1 MLADE
6 TLEEQVR
13 RRYRQPKGVE
23 QFGIELI
30 PDRLKTVRWFDLFL
44 IVVNFLINPGTI
56 LISGL
61 AVASGFSF
69 TEAVAS
75 QVLGVL
81 VAFSAYVAMATIGA
95 DYGVPG
101 QVATRMAYGRRG
113 AKWGPSLLRTAASIY
128 WFAFQTV
135 AGSMAVVAVL
145 DKWLGGQHS
154 LFWVSI
160 IFAALQVVV
169 ALVGYGSLKV
179 LSRFAFPLKLVVF
192 AYLFVLLASQG
203 GPNFAP
209 ASVGAYPGMPGP
221 HWLLFAT
228 WLNGAA
234 AAWLTMITDA
244 ADFCRYS
251 RTRLDMWLGTLGAAA
266 VGTTLGAALG
276 GYAAPGTLGRTANPF
291 EVVAQM
297 STSGLTVLLVFVVIA
312 FDNWTINVL
321 NLYTGGLSLSNIAER
336 LGRFWT
342 TLAVSVL
349 GVALSA
355 VPDVV
360 NGYTGYMNV
369 LGNIFA
375 PMAGVLIAD
384 YVVLKRT
391 RVDVVTLFEPGGPCW
406 YWRGFGVAAIGWTV
420 LGFVIYL
427 AVPMAWLPT
436 AVTPIVTGIGYYVT
450 VRLLSARFPTLAR
463 AGRPGEQRES
473 VEGLDQELVLRR
485 SPGPVRE
492 AY

>member
-1 MLADE
+1 MPANE
-6 TLEEQVR
+6 SLEEEVR
-13 RRYRQPKGVE
+13 QRYRQPKGVE
-23 QFGIELI
+23 QFGIEPI
-30 PDRLKTVRWFDLFL
+30 PDRLKTVRWRDLFL

-61 AVASGFSF
+61 AVASGLSF

-75 QVLGVL
+75 QVFGVL
-81 VAFSAYVAMATIGA
+81 IAFIAYVAMATIGV

-101 QVATRMAYGRRG
+101 QVATRMAYGLRG

-154 LFWVSI
+154 LIWVSI
-160 IFAALQVVV
+160 VFAALQVVV
-169 ALVGYGSLKV
+169 ALVGYDSLKI
-179 LSRFAFPLKLVVF
+179 LSRFAFPLKLMVF

-203 GPNFAP
+203 GPDFAP
-209 ASVGAYPGMPGP
+209 AQATAYPGMPGP

-228 WLNGAA
+228 WLGGAA

-251 RTRLDMWLGTLGAAA
+251 RTRVDMWLGTISAAVVGSLLGATFGAYA
-266 VGTTLGAALG
+266 VA
-276 GYAAPGTLGRTANPF
+276 GTLGRVSNPF
-291 EVVAQM
+291 EVVAQL
-297 STSGLTVLLVFVVIA
+297 STSGLTLLLVFVVIA

-321 NLYTGGLSLSNIAER
+321 NLYTGGLSLSNIAEH

-384 YVVLKRT
+384 YVFLKRT
-391 RVDVVTLFEPGGPCW
+391 RVDVVALFEPGGPYW
-406 YWRGFGVAAIGWTV
+406 YWHGFGVAAIAWTV
-420 LGFVIYL
+420 LGFAIYM
-427 AVPMAWLPT
+427 AVPTAWLPT
-436 AVTPIVTGIGYYVT
+436 AVTPILTGVGYYAT
-450 VRLLSARFPTLAR
+450 VRLLGARFPTLAR

-473 VEGLDQELVLRR
+473 VEELDRELGSRR
-485 SPGPVRE
+485 SSGPARE